1 MQVTPKLLKK
11 IFKKREKWVHK
22 GQFGKLG
29 IVAGSKIYTGSPIL
43 VGMAAYR
50 TGCDLVYLIAPSR
63 AANIAATYSPC
74 LITFPLRNDFLSLKD
89 VDSILKF
96 LKERRVD
103 ALVIGNGL
111 GRRIETKQA
120 ILELIRKV
128 NLPLVLD
135 ADALR
140 ALPLDFGVLKGKE
153 AILLPHANEFF
164 ELSGIKVEPKVEDRR
179 KKVESWVRSF
189 KEKVDGKIVVV
200 LKGYVDVISNG
211 EKTYLNRTGC
221 NLMTKGGFGDTL
233 AGICGALLARKV
245 EPFLAACAAAW
256 LNGKA
261 GELIAKKFG
270 ESMLPTDLIENL
282 YLLVKR
288 FSAKGGK

>member
-1 MQVTPKLLKK
+1 MQITPKILKK
-11 IFKKREKWVHK
+11 IFGKREKWAHK

-29 IVAGSKIYTGSPIL
+29 IVAGNKIYTGSPIL

-50 TGCDLVYLIAPSR
+50 AGCDLVYLITPKR
-63 AANIAATYSPC
+63 AADVAASYSPC
-74 LITFPLRNDFLSLKD
+74 LITFPLKNDFLSVKD

-96 LKERRVD
+96 LKERRIGS
-103 ALVIGNGL
+103 LVIGNGL
-111 GRRIETKQA
+111 GRKIETKQA

-128 NLPLVLD
+128 DLPLILD

-140 ALPLDFGVLKGKE
+140 ALPLDLEVLEGKR

-164 ELSGIKVEPKVEDRR
+164 ELTGIKVENDVEDRR
-179 KKVESWVRSF
+179 KKVEKWLKKV
-189 KEKVDGKIVVV
+189 KEKVDGEIIVV
-200 LKGYVDVISNG
+200 LKGYIDVVSNG
-211 EKTYLNRTGC
+211 EKTYLNESGC

-233 AGICGALLARKV
+233 AGICGALVARKV
-245 EPFLAACAAAW
+245 ELFLAACVATW

-282 YLLVKR
+282 HLIIKR
-288 FSAKGGK
+288 FSAKSGK

>member
-1 MQVTPKLLKK
+1 MQVNSKILKK
-11 IFKKREKWVHK
+11 IFRKREKWVHK

-43 VGMAAYR
+43 VGMSAYR
-50 TGCDLVYLIAPSR
+50 AGCDLVYLITPKR
-63 AANIAATYSPC
+63 AADIAASYSPC
-74 LITFPLRNDFLSLKD
+74 LITFPLRNDFLSVKE
-89 VDSILKF
+89 VDLILKF
-96 LKERRVD
+96 LKERRID
-103 ALVIGNGL
+103 ALTIGNGL

-128 NLPLVLD
+128 NLPLILD

-140 ALPLDFGVLKGKE
+140 ALPLDLEVLKGKK

-164 ELSGIKVEPKVEDRR
+164 ELTGIKVKNNVKDRK
-179 KKVESWVRSF
+179 KKVENWVKKVR
-189 KEKVDGKIVVV
+189 EKIYGEIVVV
-200 LKGYVDVISNG
+200 LKGYVDIVSNG
-211 EKTYLNRTGC
+211 EKTYLNKTGC

-233 AGICGALLARKV
+233 AGICGALVARKV
-245 EPFLAACAAAW
+245 DIFLAACTATW
-256 LNGKA
+256 LNGKV
-261 GELIAKKFG
+261 GELVAKKLG

-282 YLLVKR
+282 YLIIKR